1 MTYEYTEIIPHTT
14 DSDPTPTPTP
24 TPTTTPTPVPNPVV
38 TWLQDNIIVVVSILF
53 MILIFLMMRPIR
65 FPGDIVTKWI
75 KRASAMAQGI
85 PPQIDEF
92 VDKKIAEKVAEQ
104 LAALKPPS
112 A

>member
-1 MTYEYTEIIPHTT
+1 
-14 DSDPTPTPTP
+14 
-24 TPTTTPTPVPNPVV
+24 
-38 TWLQDNIIVVVSILF
+38 
-53 MILIFLMMRPIR
+53 MMRPIR